1 MHIYHLYNRS
11 AILIQYFFYKNVACY
26 TIQLYFAF
34 FTNFSAVSLFENT
47 NLAAY
52 NIFYTAVPI
61 LIFSIMARDIYSDKL
76 LAFPSHYSRNSS
88 NRLLTFKELLSWFL
102 QGVWHSSVSFFS
114 WFFFWIHVHQ
124 TSDDTEYHSVEYLGF
139 CVYTSVILTVS
150 IKLLF
155 HSRSINWQLIMSALL
170 SILTFLTINMLYHI
184 IVLDNKTLRVLGWS
198 TTGDPGHESPVSGDM
213 YLVSWSLVSS
223 VSVWLTIILV
233 ITLSLI
239 PDVVVR
245 VVRKHWRTI
254 REKKSFST
262 KILDLQLQKGRY
274 KVNKVQVQKNFI
286 DS

>member
-114 WFFFWIHVHQ
+114 WFFFWINVHQ

-155 HSRSINWQLIMSALL
+155 HSRSINWQLIMSVLL

-184 IVLDNKTLRVLGWS
+184 IVLDNKTLSVLGWS
-198 TTGDPGHESPVSGDM
+198 TTGDLGHESPVSGDM

-223 VSVWLTIILV
+223 VSVWLHIILV

>member
-61 LIFSIMARDIYSDKL
+61 LMFSIMARDIYSDKL

-114 WFFFWIHVHQ
+114 WFFFWINVHQ
-124 TSDDTEYHSVEYLGF
+124 TSDDTEYHTVEYLGF

-198 TTGDPGHESPVSGDM
+198 TTGDLGHKSPVSGDM